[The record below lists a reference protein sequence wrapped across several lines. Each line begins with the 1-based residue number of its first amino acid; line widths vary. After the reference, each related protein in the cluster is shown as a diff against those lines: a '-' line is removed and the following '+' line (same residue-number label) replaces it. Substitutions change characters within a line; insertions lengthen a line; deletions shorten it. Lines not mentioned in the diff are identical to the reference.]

1 MRAALLDQN
10 TRAHSPNLGDIRWLG
25 AKSVMLLCQSCQHQ
39 HVANI
44 NLLPDDVPLALIAS
58 KFVCSKCHQNRA
70 HALPHWD
77 AAAPE
82 SSTESEDQ
90 QAEGSDDKAP
100 DGLSVDEKLVT
111 R

>member
-1 MRAALLDQN
+1 MRAALWNRL
-10 TRAHSPNLGDIRWLG
+10 THVAPTVGDVRWLG

-39 HVANI
+39 QVANI

-58 KFVCSKCHQNRA
+58 KFVCPKCHQNGA

-77 AAAPE
+77 AAATQ

-90 QAEGSDDKAP
+90 ERERIDQDEAAGD
-100 DGLSVDEKLVT
+100 LSGDEKPVT